1 MQLELKRIQ
10 KQVGIT
16 FVYVTHDQEEALTMS
31 DRVAVVANGRI
42 EQVGPP
48 VELYERPATEFV
60 AGFIGI
66 SNLLTRDGVR
76 FVVRPE
82 KLRMLLEDDRPEP
95 GMTVE
100 PGVVEQVVYVGQATR
115 YNIRLDGGEQLV
127 AVRQN
132 TDAADQGLQYDGR
145 RIRLAWAPEHTFV
158 LGETRDGRQH
168 QGEVGRMRSTE
179 GPPVWARLGT
189 IAAAALIALTA
200 CGSNA
205 STGGSTAKQPPT
217 YNIAPPTKVGAG
229 EGALSLIDWP
239 GYVDRTN
246 WQTPAAAYVHAQ
258 TACNI

>member
-1 MQLELKRIQ
+1 
-10 KQVGIT
+10 
-16 FVYVTHDQEEALTMS
+16 MS

-127 AVRQN
+127 PVRQN
-132 TDAADQGLQYDGR
+132 TDAADQGVQYDGR
-145 RIRLAWAPEHTFV
+145 RIRPACALDHTF
-158 LGETRDGRQH
+158 
-168 QGEVGRMRSTE
+168 
-179 GPPVWARLGT
+179 
-189 IAAAALIALTA
+189 ALD
-200 CGSNA
+200 
-205 STGGSTAKQPPT
+205 AKP
-217 YNIAPPTKVGAG
+217 APAG
-229 EGALSLIDWP
+229 
-239 GYVDRTN
+239 N
-246 WQTPAAAYVHAQ
+246 H
-258 TACNI
+258 